1 MLRAGVTPRGGG
13 SRPPFA
19 PGRAGWGSAPKH
31 GWVCPAGAAGP
42 GVEGELVLAPH
53 VVLGPGALGPGRPCS
68 GQQGGEAEPQ
78 GGTRTLLI
86 PLMS

>member
-1 MLRAGVTPRGGG
+1 MTPRGGG
-13 SRPPFA
+13 SQPPFA

-31 GWVCPAGAAGP
+31 GWGYSAAAAGS
-42 GVEGELVLAPH
+42 GVEGELVLEPH
-53 VVLGPGALGPGRPCS
+53 VALGPGRPCS

-86 PLMS
+86 SLMS